1 VGLSGSRAYFT
12 CRTTLESVFYD
23 IKHYRTQHI
32 SEQRLLGF
40 PTVKKQGLA
49 SLRASKASQKK
60 KPAEKPNQTT
70 ANNKVQERG
79 RQERKTAENLNVRGE
94 A

>member
-12 CRTTLESVFYD
+12 CRKTFESVFYD
-23 IKHYRTQHI
+23 IEHYRTQHI

-49 SLRASKASQKK
+49 SLRASKVSQKTN
-60 KPAEKPNQTT
+60 PVEEPNQTN
-70 ANNKVQERG
+70 AKNKVREG
-79 RQERKTAENLNVRGE
+79 GKKEKLRKT
-94 A
+94 

>member
-12 CRTTLESVFYD
+12 CRTTLESIFYD

-49 SLRASKASQKK
+49 SLRASKVSQKK
-60 KPAEKPNQTT
+60 KPVEEPNQTT
-70 ANNKVQERG
+70 ANNMLGEGGKKEKQ
-79 RQERKTAENLNVRGE
+79 QKT
-94 A
+94 